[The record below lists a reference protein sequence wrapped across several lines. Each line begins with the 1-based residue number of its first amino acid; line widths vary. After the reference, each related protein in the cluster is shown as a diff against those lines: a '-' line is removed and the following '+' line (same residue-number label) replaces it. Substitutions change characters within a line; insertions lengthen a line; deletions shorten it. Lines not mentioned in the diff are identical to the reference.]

1 MKLRNMK
8 YYFRE
13 SISSIIRNRLMSVAS
28 IITVAC
34 CILIL
39 GFSYCIVSNL
49 DYILKNLESEMMLSV
64 YVMDSYDEDKIEE
77 LKSKILSIEH
87 VTGTD
92 YISSKEAMENFA
104 KTYGSDDEENFFT
117 GLEDSE
123 DNILPRSFDIQ
134 VDDIENQE
142 YVKNELEKMV
152 GEELEKV
159 KYDKESIDVIIGIN
173 NIIRIASII
182 IILFLGLVSV
192 IIIMNTIKLTVNN
205 RKIEINIMKYVGATD
220 SFIRWPFI
228 IEGMIIGLIGAAIP
242 TALCWFSYGK
252 AIDLINANIPALT
265 SLVEFKSVYSVFAV
279 LIPFSLVLG
288 VIIGAIGS
296 VTSIKRH
303 LLV

>member
-1 MKLRNMK
+1 
-8 YYFRE
+8 
-13 SISSIIRNRLMSVAS
+13 
-28 IITVAC
+28 
-34 CILIL
+34 
-39 GFSYCIVSNL
+39 
-49 DYILKNLESEMMLSV
+49 
-64 YVMDSYDEDKIEE
+64 
-77 LKSKILSIEH
+77 
-87 VTGTD
+87 
-92 YISSKEAMENFA
+92 
-104 KTYGSDDEENFFT
+104 
-117 GLEDSE
+117 
-123 DNILPRSFDIQ
+123 
-134 VDDIENQE
+134 
-142 YVKNELEKMV
+142 MV